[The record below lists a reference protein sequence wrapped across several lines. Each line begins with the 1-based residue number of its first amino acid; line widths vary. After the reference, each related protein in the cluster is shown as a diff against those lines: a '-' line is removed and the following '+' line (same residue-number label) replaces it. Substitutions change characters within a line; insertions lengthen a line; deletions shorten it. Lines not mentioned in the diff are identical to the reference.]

1 MAKSHFIM
9 ALVAMAALTGCGTNS
24 QADVD
29 QDRTGEEPTT
39 TVIGS
44 EASTQSPE
52 AEPTKG
58 VSILR
63 ADIEQPETPP
73 APLEPLNAIIGFPDG
88 GAGIDEAASM
98 AIMQVTS
105 SEQLM
110 LQGPIVLRGHSDAGG
125 SDAANERA
133 SMTRA
138 ESVRDFMID
147 LGVDEDR
154 FTIIAF
160 GEQNPIEPNALPDGT
175 PNEEGRARNRRVEIL
190 IIPPEGE
197 RIEGYE
203 SGASLDQG

>member
-1 MAKSHFIM
+1 MAKSHFFM
-9 ALVAMAALTGCGTNS
+9 AFVAMATLTGCGANTDGNAGQNPS
-24 QADVD
+24 GA
-29 QDRTGEEPTT
+29 EPTST
-39 TVIGS
+39 IIDSEGS
-44 EASTQSPE
+44 IESPE

-63 ADIEQPETPP
+63 ADIEQPKTPP
-73 APLEPLNAIIGFPDG
+73 VPLEPLNATIGFPDG
-88 GAGIDEAASM
+88 GAVIDEAAHL

-105 SEQLM
+105 SEQSM

-147 LGVDEDR
+147 LGVDEER

-175 PNEEGRARNRRVEIL
+175 PNEVGRARNRRVEIL
-190 IIPPEGE
+190 IVPPEGE
-197 RIEGYE
+197 RIQDYQ